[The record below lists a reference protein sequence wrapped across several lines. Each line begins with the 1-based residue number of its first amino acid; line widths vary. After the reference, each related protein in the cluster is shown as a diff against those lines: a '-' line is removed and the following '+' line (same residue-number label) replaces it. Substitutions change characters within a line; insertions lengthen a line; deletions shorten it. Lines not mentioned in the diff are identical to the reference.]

1 MNIISL
7 NLSTENKMYD
17 VYQYFPYIGKYGEN
31 RFVAKFNNIEEA
43 KAKVE
48 RAYHKNITMHIVERP
63 VSMKSIKNLDD
74 IDMYD
79 IDGKYY
85 REV

>member
-1 MNIISL
+1 MNIIHL
-7 NLSTENKMYD
+7 NLSTESKMYD

-31 RFVAKFNNIEEA
+31 HRVATFNDIEQA

-48 RAYHKNITMHIVERP
+48 RAYHRNITMHIIERP
-63 VSMKSIKNLDD
+63 VSMPFFKNLDD
-74 IDMYD
+74 VS
-79 IDGKYY
+79 GEYY

>member
-1 MNIISL
+1 MNIIHL
-7 NLSTENKMYD
+7 NLSTESKMYD

-31 RFVAKFNNIEEA
+31 HRVATFNNIEEA

-48 RAYHKNITMHIVERP
+48 RSFHRNITMHIIERP
-63 VSMKSIKNLDD
+63 VSMPIIKNLDD
-74 IDMYD
+74 VS
-79 IDGKYY
+79 GKYY